1 MTKVSTASNKS
12 LHLTG
17 IGLAV
22 QAFYINLTLDTVMG
36 GDFIQLKP
44 AGPPIINPAGVW
56 SVDQVPQGYA
66 TAGSN
71 LALNG
76 LQALQAFGGNK
87 IDANGYRDQNG
98 FYRDNNGALNGYDVG
113 NTYGGVND
121 RGVTSVE
128 GGAYGGINGRNK
140 GHQVAGFSTSYQ
152 KNESGNKATY
162 YDDGLGHGGVIQYG
176 AKDQRFRDG
185 EGKAFG
191 GGYHDSSVKTNAV
204 GQQGQYGNGDGYHA
218 AGGQTGDAVNNQLY
232 GTRSDSGPGIVA
244 GTPFLVSTTDPLPPV
259 VHLPPQ
265 YVQQSPQYIPQA
277 PQYVPQ
283 APYVPQA
290 QYVPQ
295 APYIPQA
302 PFAAQAPGLF
312 QNNIPQLPPI
322 IQQQPG
328 SILPPYNVQLP
339 ALSLSARSP
348 SGQYVVPMPPKLYVD
363 KPNAT
368 TDG

>member
-1 MTKVSTASNKS
+1 M
-12 LHLTG
+12 
-17 IGLAV
+17 
-22 QAFYINLTLDTVMG
+22 
-36 GDFIQLKP
+36 
-44 AGPPIINPAGVW
+44 
-56 SVDQVPQGYA
+56 
-66 TAGSN
+66 
-71 LALNG
+71 
-76 LQALQAFGGNK
+76 
-87 IDANGYRDQNG
+87 
-98 FYRDNNGALNGYDVG
+98 
-113 NTYGGVND
+113 
-121 RGVTSVE
+121 
-128 GGAYGGINGRNK
+128 
-140 GHQVAGFSTSYQ
+140 
-152 KNESGNKATY
+152 
-162 YDDGLGHGGVIQYG
+162 
-176 AKDQRFRDG
+176 
-185 EGKAFG
+185 
-191 GGYHDSSVKTNAV
+191 KTNAV
-204 GQQGQYGNGDGYHA
+204 GQQGQYGNGDGYHT

-244 GTPFLVSTTDPLPPV
+244 GTPFLVSTADPLPPV
-259 VHLPPQ
+259 VHLQPQ

-302 PFAAQAPGLF
+302 PFAPQAPFSAQAPVLF